1 MHVVVLGGG
10 YAGLT
15 LTREL
20 EKRVPTDANL
30 ELTLVNDS
38 PDHLVQHE
46 LHRVLRR
53 PELANAITVSL
64 PAVLDRATV
73 RVARVEALDRE
84 RQTIRLSDGTLSY
97 DIAAVCLGAQ
107 TATHG
112 LEGVREHAI
121 PFKCLGDAFAVRRR
135 AREALRVRHQDT
147 PQFVVCG
154 GGLSG
159 IQVAGEL
166 AALVREGHGSNADA
180 TPSVTLL
187 EQLDTVAPQFDAP
200 FQRAVTAALES
211 VGVTVRT
218 GTAVTRVTPSAVGL
232 ESGEELPAECV
243 VWTGGIRGTDALDRE
258 RPMVGPALELDER
271 TFVLGDA
278 ALMTDVEGAA
288 VPASAQSAIQAAR
301 ALAPTIA
308 GLVSGERDDSEERD
322 RGSGP
327 ESVSV
332 SVSASVSASAS
343 ANFAFDSPGWVV
355 SVGDDAVAQVGSRVL
370 TGRGARLLKSGVRL
384 RYLAEVG
391 AADRAAALA
400 REEIDHRLPFEFD
413 RES

>member
-64 PAVLDRATV
+64 PSVLDRATV
-73 RVARVEALDRE
+73 RVARVEAIDRE

-121 PFKCLGDAFAVRRR
+121 PFKRLTDAFAVRTR
-135 AREALRVRHQDT
+135 AREALREHDE

-154 GGLSG
+154 AGLSG

-166 AALVREGHGSNADA
+166 AALVRERHGSNATA
-180 TPSVTLL
+180 VPSVTLL
-187 EQLDTVAPQFDAP
+187 EQLDTVAPQFDSH

-211 VGVTVRT
+211 AGVTVRT

-232 ESGEELPAECV
+232 ESDEQLPAECV
-243 VWTGGIRGTDALDRE
+243 VWTGGIRGTDALGRE
-258 RPMVGPALELDER
+258 RPTVGPALELDER
-271 TFVLGDA
+271 TFLLGDA
-278 ALMTDVEGAA
+278 ARMADAEGEA
-288 VPASAQSAIQAAR
+288 VPASAQSAIQAAQ

-308 GLVSGERDDSEERD
+308 HLASEDRDASEERN
-322 RGSGP
+322 RNSGEKP
-327 ESVSV
+327 VLASTSV
-332 SVSASVSASAS
+332 
-343 ANFAFDSPGWVV
+343 NFAFDSPGWVV
-355 SVGDDAVAQVGSRVL
+355 SVGDDAVAQVGSSVL
-370 TGRGARLLKSGVRL
+370 TGRGARLLKIGVRL
-384 RYLAEVG
+384 RYLAAIG
-391 AADRAAALA
+391 ATDRAAVLA
-400 REEIDHRLPFEFD
+400 REEVNHRLPFEFD

>member
-20 EKRVPTDANL
+20 EKRVPTDADI

-73 RVARVEALDRE
+73 RVARVEAIDRE
-84 RQTIRLSDGTLSY
+84 RRTVRLSDGTLPY
-97 DIAAVCLGAQ
+97 DIAAVCLGAR

-112 LEGVREHAI
+112 IAGVRKHAT
-121 PFKCLGDAFAVRRR
+121 PFKRLADAFAVRAR
-135 AREALRVRHQDT
+135 AREALREHDDT
-147 PQFVVCG
+147 ETPFVVCG
-154 GGLSG
+154 AGLSG

-166 AALVREGHGSNADA
+166 AALAREGHGSNADA
-180 TPSVTLL
+180 TLSITLI
-187 EQLDTVAPQFDAP
+187 EQFDTVAPQFDSS
-200 FQRAVTAALES
+200 FQRAVTDTLES
-211 VGVTVRT
+211 AGVTVRT

-258 RPMVGPALELDER
+258 RPPVGPALELDER

-278 ALMTDVEGAA
+278 ARVTDAEGEA
-288 VPASAQSAIQAAR
+288 VPASAQSAMQAAR

-308 GLVSGERDDSEERD
+308 RLVSDERDVSDEHAQS
-322 RGSGP
+322 RGT
-327 ESVSV
+327 E
-332 SVSASVSASAS
+332 SVSASVS

-355 SVGDDAVAQVGSRVL
+355 SVGDEAVAQVGSNVL
-370 TGRGARLLKSGVRL
+370 TGRGARLLKTGVRL
-384 RYLAEVG
+384 RYLAAIG
-391 AADRAAALA
+391 AADRAAVLA
-400 REEIDHRLPFEFD
+400 REEVGRRLPFEFD
-413 RES
+413 RDP